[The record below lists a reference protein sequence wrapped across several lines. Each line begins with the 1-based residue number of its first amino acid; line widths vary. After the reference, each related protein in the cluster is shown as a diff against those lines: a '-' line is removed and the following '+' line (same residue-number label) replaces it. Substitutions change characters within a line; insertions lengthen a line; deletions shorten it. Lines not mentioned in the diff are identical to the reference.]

1 MPSTPCSPRSRPS
14 SGLYLASRWY
24 EREQGRE
31 MEGLER
37 DVGVVVE
44 GFFLFLFTPWCF
56 RFVSLKPQTPLS
68 HNLDPLPLLQKK
80 KKHKHQHQQVPPHAP
95 LVLVVSGPSGV
106 GKDAAIQALHRAR
119 PGLRFVV
126 TATSRARR
134 PGEVDGVDYT
144 FVSKNEFERMI
155 ESGELLEHA
164 VVYGEYKGIPK
175 KAVAAALEAARR
187 DVAER
192 DALLKTRA
200 EAAAERA
207 LAAAAAGASGSLP
220 SSEEDAAPPPA
231 PPLPLGAGVVVLRI
245 DVQGAATVRR
255 LLPSHSCVSVF
266 LVAESEAALAARL
279 AARGTEE
286 PGALATRV
294 ATARSEAARA
304 SEFDFVVVNTENDV
318 GGTVEALGAI
328 VDAER
333 CRSSRRLV
341 KKEEET
347 P

>member
-68 HNLDPLPLLQKK
+68 LNLDPLPLLQKK

-231 PPLPLGAGVVVLRI
+231 PPLPLGAGVVVLRF

-255 LLPSHSCVSVF
+255 LLPSH
-266 LVAESEAALAARL
+266 
-279 AARGTEE
+279 
-286 PGALATRV
+286 
-294 ATARSEAARA
+294 
-304 SEFDFVVVNTENDV
+304 
-318 GGTVEALGAI
+318 
-328 VDAER
+328 
-333 CRSSRRLV
+333 
-341 KKEEET
+341 
-347 P
+347 